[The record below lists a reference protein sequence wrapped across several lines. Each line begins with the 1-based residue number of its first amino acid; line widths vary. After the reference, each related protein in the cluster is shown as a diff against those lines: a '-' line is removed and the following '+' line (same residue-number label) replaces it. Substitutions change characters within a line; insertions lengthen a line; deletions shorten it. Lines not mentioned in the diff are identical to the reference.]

1 MHYIIERMEYL
12 FPPLSYL
19 THHSAL
25 SGLLNLSQTLYLPG
39 SHIHMSRSRYTYRPI
54 QHSPPL
60 FSLYVTR
67 TPLSTIIPHS
77 IIGASTPAHPP
88 KYDYLSL
95 AIRNTRIV
103 SFHPYVYLDI
113 SRGIFYRAHTLSLD
127 LPPM

>member
-1 MHYIIERMEYL
+1 MHCIIERMEYL

-39 SHIHMSRSRYTYRPI
+39 SHIHMSRSRYTYKPI

-60 FSLYVTR
+60 FSLCDT
-67 TPLSTIIPHS
+67 
-77 IIGASTPAHPP
+77 HPP
-88 KYDYLSL
+88 NKYHNPSLNHRRKHSPPTYDYLSL

>member
-1 MHYIIERMEYL
+1 MHYIIEQMEYL

-60 FSLYVTR
+60 FSLHVTR

-77 IIGASTPAHPP
+77 IIGSVWIHGLELVWASLESTNP
-88 KYDYLSL
+88 KRSKQE
-95 AIRNTRIV
+95 
-103 SFHPYVYLDI
+103 
-113 SRGIFYRAHTLSLD
+113 G
-127 LPPM
+127 

>member
-1 MHYIIERMEYL
+1 MHCIIERMEYL

-60 FSLYVTR
+60 FSLHVTR

-77 IIGASTPAHPP
+77 IIGTHTPP

-95 AIRNTRIV
+95 AIRNTHIV
-103 SFHPYVYLDI
+103 SFHSCVYLDI